1 MKKTTTL
8 WSIIMIC
15 GLVTTLAGCFQA
27 TPVRQYVLITEP
39 IPRALDHNFEA
50 MTILIGPVKLA
61 NYLDQS
67 RIVRRHG
74 PTRIDSL
81 TGHQWAGDLAE
92 MISHKLIAELGG
104 LLKPARVLAYPAGTA
119 GQGRRVAIDILRF
132 EGTDDKNAI
141 IEANWTI
148 FDLESKELIK
158 TQSSLIQVQLPD
170 DSFEALTTA
179 LSKGWTQ
186 LGQEMAASIVMQK

>member
-1 MKKTTTL
+1 MMKTTTL

-15 GLVTTLAGCFQA
+15 GMVITQVGCFQA
-27 TPVRQYVLITEP
+27 TPVRQYILITEP
-39 IPRALDHNFEA
+39 IPKALDHNYEP

-61 NYLDQS
+61 NYLDQP

-74 PTRIDSL
+74 LTRIDSL
-81 TGHQWAGDLAE
+81 TGHQWAGDLTE
-92 MISHKLIAELGG
+92 MISHKLIAELGS
-104 LLKPARVLAYPAGTA
+104 LFKPARVLAFPGTA

-158 TQSSLIQVQLPD
+158 TQSSLVQVLLAD
-170 DSFEALTTA
+170 DSFETLTTA
-179 LSKGWTQ
+179 LSQGLTQ
-186 LGQEMAASIVMQK
+186 LGQEMATSIAMQK

>member
-15 GLVTTLAGCFQA
+15 GLVITLAGCFQT

-39 IPRALDHNFEA
+39 IPKALENNSEA

-81 TGHQWAGDLAE
+81 TGHQWAGDLTE

-104 LLKPARVLAYPAGTA
+104 LLKPAQVLAYPGTA

-148 FDLESKELIK
+148 FDLESKMRIK
-158 TQSSLIQVQLPD
+158 TQSSLIQVLLSD
-170 DSFEALTTA
+170 DSFETLTTA
-179 LSKGWTQ
+179 LSQGLTQ
-186 LGQEMAASIVMQK
+186 LGQEMAASIVMQQ

>member
-1 MKKTTTL
+1 M
-8 WSIIMIC
+8 
-15 GLVTTLAGCFQA
+15 
-27 TPVRQYVLITEP
+27 
-39 IPRALDHNFEA
+39 
-50 MTILIGPVKLA
+50 
-61 NYLDQS
+61 
-67 RIVRRHG
+67 
-74 PTRIDSL
+74 
-81 TGHQWAGDLAE
+81 
-92 MISHKLIAELGG
+92 
-104 LLKPARVLAYPAGTA
+104 
-119 GQGRRVAIDILRF
+119 AIDILRF

>member
-1 MKKTTTL
+1 MMKTTTL

-15 GLVTTLAGCFQA
+15 SLVTLVGCFQA

-39 IPRALDHNFEA
+39 IPTALAHNSEP
-50 MTILIGPVKLA
+50 MTILLGPVKLA
-61 NYLDQS
+61 NYLDQP

-81 TGHQWAGDLAE
+81 TGHQWAGDLTE
-92 MISHKLIAELGG
+92 MISNKLIAELGG
-104 LLKPARVLAYPAGTA
+104 LLKPARVLSYPGPA
-119 GQGRRVAIDILRF
+119 GQGRRVSIDILRF

-148 FDLESKELIK
+148 FDLESKKMIK
-158 TQSSLIQVQLPD
+158 TQSSLIQVLLPD

-179 LSKGWTQ
+179 LSKGLTQ
-186 LGQEMAASIVMQK
+186 LGQEIAASIVIMQK